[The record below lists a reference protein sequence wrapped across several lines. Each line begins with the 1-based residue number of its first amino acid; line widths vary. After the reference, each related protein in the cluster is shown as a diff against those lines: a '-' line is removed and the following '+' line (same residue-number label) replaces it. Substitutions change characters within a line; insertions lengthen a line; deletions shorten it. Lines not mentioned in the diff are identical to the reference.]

1 MDFLRNILAIP
12 FGYALSFL
20 YLLTGNYILSIVCLT
35 VVVRACML
43 PVSIKQQK
51 NSAKQVRLQPKISK
65 IRQKY
70 QGNQQKIGEET
81 QALYQREGFS
91 VTQGGCMPLLIQFPI
106 MIGLYGVIYTPLT
119 NVLRIASTKVETLTA
134 AFKTFAETAGI
145 TYQEHSVEI
154 TMLKHFDDFKAAVS
168 SVTSTLTGD
177 ELKSI
182 VDFNNKFNIFGINL
196 SDTPSFKV
204 FDALWL
210 IPILAGI
217 SAMGT
222 AVFMFIKQRQQNPEM
237 AKNPAM
243 GCMTFFSPLMSVYF
257 TFLFPAGVG
266 FYWIVSNIISFIQTV
281 ALSIIYSPKKV
292 IAQQMVEETI
302 QRRARECNVKKR
314 IEIESK

>member
-106 MIGLYGVIYTPLT
+106 MIGLYGLIMILF
-119 NVLRIASTKVETLTA
+119 LRPR
-134 AFKTFAETAGI
+134 
-145 TYQEHSVEI
+145 
-154 TMLKHFDDFKAAVS
+154 LKHK
-168 SVTSTLTGD
+168 
-177 ELKSI
+177 
-182 VDFNNKFNIFGINL
+182 
-196 SDTPSFKV
+196 
-204 FDALWL
+204 
-210 IPILAGI
+210 
-217 SAMGT
+217 
-222 AVFMFIKQRQQNPEM
+222 
-237 AKNPAM
+237 
-243 GCMTFFSPLMSVYF
+243 
-257 TFLFPAGVG
+257 
-266 FYWIVSNIISFIQTV
+266 
-281 ALSIIYSPKKV
+281 
-292 IAQQMVEETI
+292 
-302 QRRARECNVKKR
+302 
-314 IEIESK
+314 